1 MRPARSFRTRLTV
14 LIATVLVAGGA
25 GLLGVQY
32 LLLRGT
38 FTDALAGTGTEVC
51 VDQDGSGASSCET
64 STMAVEGDLSA
75 WGSTLSQD
83 VLSRMLVWSAVTLLG
98 FTAVAVVSARWLAGR
113 SLGRISE
120 ITAAARDIGQ
130 GDLGRRLDLPGPDDE
145 IRDLGTTFDAM
156 LDRLQDAFTAQ
167 DRFITNASHEL
178 RTPLTTTRA
187 ALEIPIAQ
195 GVVPDDL
202 RPALDRALRATGR
215 SEELISALL
224 TLARSGRPTA
234 GTPGPLD
241 LSAAVRDALADR
253 DDAGRPAVAVEA
265 PPGPVLA
272 ASANPVALRLA
283 VANLVTNALAHGD
296 PAGPVSITLSRGEAM
311 VGVEVAN
318 AGPALAE
325 TDVARLAEPF
335 YRGDRTRLEGDGL
348 GLGLSLVDSVA
359 RAHGGTLDLR
369 PRAGGGLRARLELPR
384 SG

>member
-1 MRPARSFRTRLTV
+1 V

-38 FTDALAGTGTEVC
+38 FTDALAETGTEVC
-51 VDQDGSGASSCET
+51 VDQDVSGASSCET
-64 STMAVEGDLSA
+64 SAMAVEGDLSA

-130 GDLGRRLDLPGPDDE
+130 DDLGRRLDLPGPDDE

-156 LDRLQDAFTAQ
+156 LDRLQEAFTAQ

-234 GTPGPLD
+234 GAPGPLD
-241 LSAAVRDALADR
+241 LSAAVRDALGDR
-253 DDAGRPAVAVEA
+253 GDDRLAVAVDA

-272 ASANPVALRLA
+272 ASTNPVALRLA
-283 VANLVTNALAHGD
+283 VANLITNALTHGD
-296 PAGPVSITLSRGEAM
+296 PAGPVSVTLSRGDAT

-318 AGPALAE
+318 AGPVLPDA
-325 TDVARLAEPF
+325 DVARLTEPF

-384 SG
+384 GG